1 MSTKG
6 QDVECAN
13 YPTLDHAPY
22 GVKPIVMGQSENGW
36 FTMENPNLTWMIWG
50 YPHD

>member
-22 GVKPIVMGQSENGW
+22 GVKPIVMG
-36 FTMENPNLTWMIWG
+36 NPKMDGLQWKI
-50 YPHD
+50 PI